1 MADSASESDSSSVDG
16 LTIPV
21 SLTKEQFQKRIESLQ
36 QENKVLKLEV
46 ETYKFRVKS
55 LQEENKYLRQVSVN
69 IQAKAEQEEEFISNT
84 LLKKIQAL
92 KKEQEALAI
101 NYEQEEECLTN
112 DLFRKLS
119 QLRQEKV
126 NLEQTLEHEQEALV
140 NKLMR
145 KIEKLEA
152 ETQAKQHS
160 LEQLRREKVELE
172 NTLEQEQE
180 ALVNKLWKRMD
191 KLEAEKRLLQEKLEQ
206 PVSAPPS
213 PRDIN
218 KGDTAANLTLHVQHL
233 RNEVAKL
240 KMQLLNAQQEHSEKM
255 AQFAMEEKNVRDEN
269 IRLNRR
275 LQMEVDRREALCRHL
290 SESESSLEMDEE
302 RQLNEL
308 STSCHLSSRSV
319 LSPVPLSHSSFTSN
333 PHSPAMN
340 ISGNRETFSLNTSN
354 RCHHCNQ
361 ILSQMNVLPSPSPP
375 PAFSSSSTNSQ
386 GTGSM
391 NRVKSPSQERFLKPA
406 APPPPP

>member
-16 LTIPV
+16 LCSI
-21 SLTKEQFQKRIESLQ
+21 SLTREQFQKRIESLQ
-36 QENKVLKLEV
+36 QENKVLKLEL
-46 ETYKFRVKS
+46 ETFKFRIKS
-55 LQEENKYLRQVSVN
+55 LQEENKNLRQVSVN
-69 IQAKAEQEEEFISNT
+69 IQAKAEQEEEYISNT

-152 ETQAKQHS
+152 QTQSKQHN

-191 KLEAEKRLLQEKLEQ
+191 KLESEKRLLQEKLEQ
-206 PVSAPPS
+206 PVSAPAS

-233 RNEVAKL
+233 RSEVAKL

-255 AQFAMEEKNVRDEN
+255 VQFAMEEKNVRDEN
-269 IRLNRR
+269 VRLQRR

-290 SESESSLEMDEE
+290 SESESSLEMEEE
-302 RQLNEL
+302 RQFNEM
-308 STSCHLSSRSV
+308 SSLGHINRSV
-319 LSPVPLSHSSFTSN
+319 PSPVPLSHSSLSSN
-333 PHSPAMN
+333 PHSPAMSV
-340 ISGNRETFSLNTSN
+340 SGSRESFASN
-354 RCHHCNQ
+354 SSSRCHHCNQ
-361 ILSQMNVLPSPSPP
+361 SFSQMNVMPSPSPP
-375 PAFSSSSTNSQ
+375 PTFSPNSQ
-386 GTGSM
+386 GTGSL
-391 NRVKSPSQERFLKPA
+391 NRGTSTSQERFLKPA
-406 APPPPP
+406 APPPQL

>member
-16 LTIPV
+16 LCTIPI
-21 SLTKEQFQKRIESLQ
+21 SLTREQFQKRIESLQ
-36 QENKVLKLEV
+36 QENKVLKLEL
-46 ETYKFRVKS
+46 ETYKFRIKS

-69 IQAKAEQEEEFISNT
+69 IQAKAEQEEEYISNT

-126 NLEQTLEHEQEALV
+126 HLEQTLEHEQEALV

-152 ETQAKQHS
+152 QTQAKQHN

-191 KLEAEKRLLQEKLEQ
+191 KLEAEKRMLQEKLEQ

-233 RNEVAKL
+233 RSEVAKL

-255 AQFAMEEKNVRDEN
+255 AQFAMEEKNVKDEN
-269 IRLNRR
+269 IRLQRR

-302 RQLNEL
+302 RQFNEM
-308 STSCHLSSRSV
+308 STCGHISSRSV
-319 LSPVPLSHSSFTSN
+319 PSPVPLNHPSLSSN
-333 PHSPAMN
+333 QHSPAIN
-340 ISGNRETFSLNTSN
+340 ISGSRESTSPAN

-361 ILSQMNVLPSPSPP
+361 SLTQLSILSSQSPP
-375 PAFSSSSTNSQ
+375 PVFSPGSTSSQ
-386 GTGSM
+386 GAVYS
-391 NRVKSPSQERFLKPA
+391 NRGKSLSQEHFLKPA